1 MEGDP
6 VRMHYCVGA
15 VVLGFMTLTLAVAGQ
30 ETAKVP
36 VVGVLMVMAMPD
48 DPVVPAIREGLRQFG
63 YVDGTNIRIER
74 RAAQNRMDQ
83 LPALAKEL
91 VDLGADVIVVGGEP
105 AARAAK
111 QESSTV
117 PIILI
122 SFDHD
127 PVASG
132 LIDSFSRPTG
142 NVTGVFSRTSELV
155 GKRLE
160 LLREALPKA
169 SRVAVFWDSASARQ
183 LEAVEPSTRA
193 LGLDLERIELRGSY
207 DYAAAF
213 SAARKHKAQAVVL
226 LFSPK
231 FTQERVRI
239 ASLALESK
247 MPTMYQEEMSVKAG
261 GLMSYGPSVAE
272 MFGRSG
278 YYIDRLLKGAKVGD
292 LPVEQASKF
301 RLVVNLKTAKALR
314 LTIPQSILLRADEV
328 IR

>member
-1 MEGDP
+1 VTTP
-6 VRMHYCVGA
+6 SFFRP
-15 VVLGFMTLTLAVAGQ
+15 VVLGFVALAFTVSAQ
-30 ETAKVP
+30 EPVKVP
-36 VVGVLMVMAMPD
+36 VVGVLMVMAMPE
-48 DPVVPAIREGLRQFG
+48 DPVVPAIRGGLRQFG

-74 RAAQNRMDQ
+74 RAAQNHMDR
-83 LPALAKEL
+83 LPALAREL

-105 AARAAK
+105 TARAAR
-111 QESSTV
+111 QASSTL
-117 PIILI
+117 PIIII

-132 LIDSFSRPTG
+132 LIDSFSHPSG
-142 NVTGVFSRTSELV
+142 NVTGVFSRTSELI

-160 LLREALPKA
+160 LLREALPNA
-169 SRVAVFWDSASARQ
+169 SRVAVFWDSTSVRQ

-193 LGLDLERIELRGSY
+193 LGLGLERIELRGSY

-213 SAARKHKAQAVVL
+213 KAARKKKAQAVVL
-226 LFSPK
+226 LFSPM

-247 MPTMYQEEMSVKAG
+247 MPTMWQEEVGVKAG

-278 YYIDRLLKGAKVGD
+278 YYIDRLLKGAKVSD

>member
-1 MEGDP
+1 M
-6 VRMHYCVGA
+6 
-15 VVLGFMTLTLAVAGQ
+15 GFMTLALAVAAK
-30 ETAKVP
+30 EPAKVP
-36 VVGVLMVMAMPD
+36 VVGVLMVMTMPD
-48 DPVVPAIREGLRQFG
+48 DPVVPAIREGLRRFG

-74 RAAQNRMDQ
+74 RAAQNQMDR
-83 LPALAKEL
+83 LPTLAREL

-105 AARAAK
+105 TARAAR
-111 QESSTV
+111 QASSTL
-117 PIILI
+117 PIII
-122 SFDHD
+122 IAFDHD

-132 LIDSFSRPTG
+132 LIDSFSRPSG

-160 LLREALPKA
+160 LLRETLPNA
-169 SRVAVFWDSASARQ
+169 SRVAVFWDSISVRQ

-193 LGLDLERIELRGSY
+193 LGLELERIELRGSY

-213 SAARKHKAQAVVL
+213 NAARKQKAQAVVL
-226 LFSPK
+226 LFSPM

-239 ASLALESK
+239 ASLAVESR
-247 MPTMYQEEMSVKAG
+247 MPTMYQEEMPVKAG
-261 GLMSYGPSVAE
+261 GLMSYGPSLAE
-272 MFGRSG
+272 MFGRSA
-278 YYIDRLLKGAKVGD
+278 YFIDRLLKGAKVSD